1 MTKIQQAIRL
11 AIPKSERPL
20 HAWMMTATLL
30 LVVLMVSSVLLN
42 IHWLTDPLEILQ
54 GDHRV
59 LQARLT
65 GFKCLPLVH
74 RKRSA
79 VTQSLRKKAAITE
92 LLERVTTART
102 TENLHRLAL
111 GELALGRCAEAHDL
125 LVEALVLDPAN
136 AALLSD
142 LAAAQIGMSKIADA
156 AETSARALDSDP
168 DLPTARFNWALAL
181 ELLSVRP
188 SAVIAW
194 DEYVRV
200 DPASQWSHEAVER
213 RAHLELTPVPWKEDK
228 SRLLNG
234 VDAAVVKA
242 IVARHPQQIRQWV
255 QREVI
260 PEWVRSGSPHLAL
273 ARSVSS
279 CYLAI
284 TGDRYL
290 LDVIDHA
297 ERSANPAVRE
307 GILLYGVGS
316 VELANRQM
324 EAAGAK
330 YAEAEELLRRVGSP
344 LALSADVVAALTDFY
359 EGRSDNALTRLDRV
373 KVALRAGRDRYLS
386 ISADEAW
393 VRGLV
398 LSRRDPNASLES
410 YRDGVADAR
419 ASRDTETEAGLTA
432 LIAEILDRIG
442 DPSEADRNR
451 ADALRQLETA
461 GASPDRL
468 YVAFSSNA
476 YAALRARRPHLAL
489 AFIDAQQTLA
499 NDDPLLLAES
509 DVERA
514 LALRDLGRLQD
525 AAQYVRFARKRVSAI
540 STQGLRDRTA
550 SNIAF
555 IAGTIEARSNPR
567 AAVSSLTYAIDTW
580 RQYGWRVHTATAYLL
595 RGEALLISGSR
606 SAAENDFR
614 AGITEMEQQREG
626 LSEPRLREAYFERA
640 DRLFERL
647 IEFLIDESKFDD
659 ALTVAERKRSRDLL
673 DAIAADMPNH
683 SAPPVT
689 AAGLNSAVGPA
700 TAVLEF
706 MVLDRGPAI
715 WIVHGGHTSF
725 IRGDLSRHSLE
736 RTIRDY
742 LNAIASDDAAAIDQ
756 HGRVLYD
763 ELIAP
768 AIPYLSGAD
777 NIVLIADGAL
787 HGVPFAALV
796 GPDSRYLIENFR
808 LLSVPSASTFVH
820 ESRVAP
826 RGGNLLAVAEPR
838 PFGMDFLSNAEVE
851 ARQIADL
858 YPGERALI
866 GEEIGPDQFLARSG
880 RAAVVHFAG
889 HASVSDG
896 QPAASALI
904 FESPQNRAPIPLR
917 ASTIA
922 GAHLPSRPFVV
933 LAGCSTGRG
942 PLRRNEGVDS
952 LAAAFLRAGAR
963 GILATL
969 WDIDD
974 SPSARLLRI
983 FHGHLRRGAR
993 ATDALR
999 QAQLSLLES
1008 NDPDDRR
1015 PKAWAGFVLIGGV

>member
-1 MTKIQQAIRL
+1 MI
-11 AIPKSERPL
+11 
-20 HAWMMTATLL
+20 
-30 LVVLMVSSVLLN
+30 LMVSFVLLN
-42 IHWLTDPLEILQ
+42 NHRFTDPLGILQ
-54 GDHRV
+54 SDNRV
-59 LQARLT
+59 LQARVT
-65 GFKCLPLVH
+65 GFECLPLLH
-74 RKRSA
+74 GKRSV
-79 VTQSLRKKAAITE
+79 VTQNLRQKAAITE
-92 LLERVTTART
+92 LQGLVTTART
-102 TENLHRLAL
+102 AENLHRLAL
-111 GELALGRCAEAHDL
+111 GELALGRGAEAHDL
-125 LVEALVLDPAN
+125 LVEALGLDPAN

-142 LAAAQIGMSKIADA
+142 LAAAQIGMNKIADA

-188 SAVIAW
+188 SAVTAW
-194 DEYVRV
+194 DDYMRI
-200 DPASQWSHEAVER
+200 DPMSQWSHEAIEH
-213 RAHLELTPVPWKEDK
+213 RARLRLTPVPWKDDK
-228 SRLLNG
+228 SRLLRG
-234 VDAAVVKA
+234 VDAAMIKT

-260 PEWVRSGSPHLAL
+260 PEWFRSGSLHPEL
-273 ARSVSS
+273 ARSVSG

-290 LDVIDHA
+290 LDVIEHA

-307 GILLYGVGS
+307 GTLLYGIAS
-316 VELANRQM
+316 AELSARKT
-324 EAAGAK
+324 ETAGVK
-330 YAEAEELLRRVGSP
+330 YAEAAELLRRGGSP
-344 LALSADVVAALTDFY
+344 LALSADVIAALTDFY
-359 EGRSDNALTRLDRV
+359 GGRSNNALTRLDRV
-373 KVALRAGRDRYLS
+373 KVVLRTGGDRYLS

-410 YRDGVADAR
+410 YRGGLADAR

-442 DPSEADRNR
+442 DPSEADRYR
-451 ADALRQLETA
+451 ADALRQLDAA

-489 AFIDAQQTLA
+489 AFINAQQTLA

-514 LALRDLGRLQD
+514 LALRDLGRSQN

-540 STQGLRDRTA
+540 PTQGLRDRTA
-550 SNIAF
+550 SNIEF
-555 IAGTIEARSNPR
+555 IAGTIEAQSNPR

-606 SAAENDFR
+606 SAAESDFR

-626 LSEPRLREAYFERA
+626 LSEPGLREAYFERA

-647 IEFLIDESKFDD
+647 IELLIDESKFDD

-673 DAIAADMPNH
+673 DAIAVDMPNH

-689 AAGLNSAVGPA
+689 AAGITSAVGSA

-715 WIVHGGHTSF
+715 WIVRGGHTSF
-725 IRGDLSRHSLE
+725 IRRDISRHSLE
-736 RTIRDY
+736 TMIRDH
-742 LNAIASDDAAAIDQ
+742 LNAIATDDAAAIDRY
-756 HGRVLYD
+756 GRALYG

-796 GPDSRYLIENFR
+796 GPDSRYLIENFK
-808 LLSVPSASTFVH
+808 LVSVPSASTFVH
-820 ESRVAP
+820 ENRVAP
-826 RGGNLLAVAEPR
+826 RGGNLLAVAQPR
-838 PFGMDFLSNAEVE
+838 PFGMDFLPNAEVE
-851 ARQIADL
+851 VRQIADL

-904 FESPQNRAPIPLR
+904 FESPRNGSPIALR

-942 PLRRNEGVDS
+942 PLRANEGVDS

-974 SPSARLLRI
+974 SPSARLFRI
-983 FHGHLRRGAR
+983 FHGQLRRGAR

-1008 NDPDDRR
+1008 NDPDVRR